1 MLAAMPRPC
10 KDGTPKGYEVREQLV
25 LLLQLQQSDSKVR
38 ELQTAVTQ
46 LPTKLDPLRR
56 DLAKLQGML
65 DGERTKLDETNSW
78 RKAQQEM
85 IDREREALR
94 QAQGKFQASKNTKEF
109 NASSREVEN
118 KRKAI
123 GDRETELKKVN
134 EAAAQSTTQLE
145 ARARDVD
152 VLRAELAANE
162 AAMAGQLDGL
172 KAQLAEA
179 TAARDAARAQV
190 DIQWI
195 KIYDSLAAKKGYA
208 VAPVVKGVCRGCH
221 MALPPQLANMLAR
234 MLTIETC
241 PRCGRLIYRKELL
254 EPEPVPEAKAE
265 PEPSPKPEP
274 RRTGKTGAKGGRAR
288 GEKKSEARPE
298 APAEAANEAAND
310 ARSDAPAEAASEAGP
325 EAEDSPD
332 PSADAEPGFP
342 S

>member
-1 MLAAMPRPC
+1 M
-10 KDGTPKGYEVREQLV
+10 REQLV
-25 LLLQLQQSDSKVR
+25 LLLQLQHSDGKVR
-38 ELQTAVTQ
+38 ELQTALNH

-65 DGERTKLDETNSW
+65 DGERSKLDETNAW
-78 RKAQQEM
+78 RKAQQET

-134 EAAAQSTTQLE
+134 EAAAQSTTQLD
-145 ARARDVD
+145 ARSRDVD
-152 VLRAELAANE
+152 TLRAELAGSE
-162 AAMAGQLDGL
+162 AAMAGQLDEL

-179 TAARDAARAQV
+179 TAVRDAARVQV
-190 DIQWI
+190 DIQWV

-208 VAPVVKGVCRGCH
+208 VAPVVKGVCQGCH
-221 MALPPQLANMLAR
+221 MALPPQLANVLAR
-234 MLTIETC
+234 MQTIQTC

-254 EPEPVPEAKAE
+254 EPEPAPEVKVE
-265 PEPSPKPEP
+265 PAASTKPEP
-274 RRTGKTGAKGGRAR
+274 KRGGKTGAKASRAR
-288 GEKKSEARPE
+288 GEKKPEARAESPADAALE
-298 APAEAANEAAND
+298 ARETPTDAAPDAEAD
-310 ARSDAPAEAASEAGP
+310 
-325 EAEDSPD
+325 PD

-342 S
+342 T